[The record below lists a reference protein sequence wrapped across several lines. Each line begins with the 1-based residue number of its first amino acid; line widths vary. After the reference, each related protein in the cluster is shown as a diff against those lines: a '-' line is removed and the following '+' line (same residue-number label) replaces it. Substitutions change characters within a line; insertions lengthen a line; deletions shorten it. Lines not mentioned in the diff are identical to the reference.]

1 MVVPLANAGLRNVR
15 VLYALSVV
23 SCKND
28 HQINRGAPFFLRL
41 TALFRVRY
49 VNWAMGP
56 IVGTCAADP
65 VLRGVKV
72 GDTRSIRSKGVPKTK
87 LHKSPWSVPKRQD
100 YHGLRNSPE
109 DYFRYIAVLESVRR
123 RSRQHFAGG

>member
-1 MVVPLANAGLRNVR
+1 MNNLYEPFLMVVPLANTGLCNVT
-15 VLYALSVV
+15 VSYPLSLE

-28 HQINRGAPFFLRL
+28 HQINCSAPFFLQL

-49 VNWAMGP
+49 VNWAIGP

-72 GDTRSIRSKGVPKTK
+72 GETRSIRSKGVPKTM
-87 LHKSPWSVPKRQD
+87 LQAAFVSTEALGSAWITVLTGRLSSV
-100 YHGLRNSPE
+100 HCHS
-109 DYFRYIAVLESVRR
+109 
-123 RSRQHFAGG
+123 